1 VFGGLLTVVG
11 ITGFLADAHF
21 DSTHHSSF
29 LGLWDVNGWYNLFH
43 LVVGLVGL
51 AVAVSPNRLHVR
63 WYAGVFGAVWLALAI
78 WGFYET
84 VGTEIVSG
92 LPNTTGANIFHVI
105 LGLLG
110 IAACAHGIFIPQG
123 ARHDDHTGP
132 ASKGF

>member
-1 VFGGLLTVVG
+1 VQDYGSLYAFSVDN
-11 ITGFLADAHF
+11 IPAFW
-21 DSTHHSSF
+21 SE
-29 LGLWDVNGWYNLFH
+29 LWDYLGI
-43 LVVGLVGL
+43 
-51 AVAVSPNRLHVR
+51 
-63 WYAGVFGAVWLALAI
+63 AGDK
-78 WGFYET
+78 
-84 VGTEIVSG
+84 GTEIVSG

>member
-29 LGLWDVNGWYNLFH
+29 LGLWDVNGWSNLFH

-92 LPNTTGANIFHVI
+92 LPDTTGANIFHLI

-132 ASKGF
+132 MSKGF

>member
-43 LVVGLVGL
+43 LVVGLIGL

-63 WYAGVFGAVWLALAI
+63 WYAGIFGAIWFALAI

-84 VGTEIVSG
+84 VGTEVVSG
-92 LPNTTGANIFHVI
+92 LPNTTGANIFHLI

-132 ASKGF
+132 TSKGF

>member
-1 VFGGLLTVVG
+1 MFGGVLTVVG

-43 LVVGLVGL
+43 LVVGLIGL

-63 WYAGVFGAVWLALAI
+63 WYAGVSGAVWLALAI

-92 LPNTTGANIFHVI
+92 LPNTTGANIFHLI